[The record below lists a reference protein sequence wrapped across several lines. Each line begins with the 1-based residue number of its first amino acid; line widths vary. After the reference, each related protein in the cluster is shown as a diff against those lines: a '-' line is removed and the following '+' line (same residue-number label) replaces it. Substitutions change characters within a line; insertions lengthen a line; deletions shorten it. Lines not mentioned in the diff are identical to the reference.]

1 MKITFEMLKVITR
14 QRIEFLDITHEVQDR
29 LLKHDIRE
37 GQIIL
42 NSLHTTV
49 ALFTS
54 SFQKAGLEDLQA
66 WLGYV
71 VPEQGSYR
79 HNDPRYSDCDRHNA
93 DAHLRAILLGG
104 SVILPLADQAPIL
117 GPGQRIILAEF
128 DGPRERSIVLQVTG
142 V

>member
-1 MKITFEMLKVITR
+1 MKITFEKLKIITR
-14 QRIEFLDITHEVQDR
+14 QRIEFLDITPEVQDR

-37 GQIIL
+37 GQFIL

-49 ALFTS
+49 ALFTA
-54 SFQKAGLEDLQA
+54 SFQKGRIEELQA
-66 WLGYV
+66 WLGSV
-71 VPEQGSYR
+71 VPEQGNYR
-79 HNDPRYSDCDRHNA
+79 HNDPRYSDCDRHNG

-104 SVILPLADQAPIL
+104 SVVLPFADRAPIL

-128 DGPRERSIVLQVTG
+128 DGPRERSIALQITG